1 MLMSCYAAE
10 LDDSLDIIYEGMGS
24 KLAEKFYIPV
34 LKLTKQYWRISGYFS
49 VDSLAVI
56 ATGLARLINNNGRMR
71 LIVGLHDISPEL
83 IEAYRLSREK
93 AKEILE
99 YFSKRISQDLDK
111 VADEISRRR
120 IEALAWMLANG
131 TLEIKVALPRR
142 TFLGLGNGIFHE
154 KLMIFRDF
162 DGCIIAA
169 TGSANETR
177 YAYEVNGENL
187 TVHMS
192 WREGHSEYIKR
203 YIDRFEVLWQD
214 RHPDYIIFP
223 LPEVIEKKL
232 KEKFYPSEKPERDPL
247 EDQEIVLCRSLV
259 PAAKLIQQLGEIKDF
274 AYLGLGPLIL
284 YPHQAYAVDYVLSH
298 FPHRAILADEV
309 GLGKTIEAG
318 AIVKRLLTSGKV
330 ERVLILA
337 PKNLTRQWL
346 EEMWDRFGLRF
357 WLFDSSRRAYIS
369 ADGEIREL
377 GKNENP
383 FDIGGFDLIIA
394 SWHYVRGSRKRYPE
408 ILTSSKF
415 FDLIV
420 IDEAHHARKKRY
432 LGGKKIESTRLY
444 ELVSELSITSPHVLL
459 LTATPIQLHVT
470 EAMDLLTIIGLG
482 GPWVHEEL
490 FETYFRVLTCE
501 PSEISRQDVLT
512 CMEMLSWIIRH
523 YLSREDAEKILTS
536 LLRSDK
542 GVIVHRLLDGKDV
555 KMIPNE
561 MDLNELK
568 KVLLALHPLQLF
580 MVRNTRD
587 KLKDIGFT
595 FPERDIREEPVD
607 LSSEHKKLLEQ
618 LDQYLR
624 EDYGLYERVLK
635 GEARSV
641 IGLVKSVYHQRFVSS
656 FTAAYYTVKNRIEFL
671 KALLSGDKEALLR
684 AASHIFADEELEGD
698 EDEVVE
704 VMEELVNSVGRDPI
718 IRELKKLEELEERLR
733 DFSLDVLSLRDPKLK
748 KVAEVIKELVNSGN
762 KVLVFS
768 KYADT
773 VNAVVHFLLKGGYFT
788 RSEIGMYTGEG
799 GKLFRGESL
808 IPVPVSKDDVVKE
821 LEEGSLRVL
830 VCSDAASEGLNLQ
843 AASAVVNVDMPWNPA
858 KVEQR
863 IGRVDRIGQKAKVVY
878 IRNVWYPD
886 SIEAQ
891 MYRALFLRK
900 ELYNI
905 VVGPAQEI
913 ISEGLRRALDEGG
926 TYESIRK
933 IVKETLEKVEELKQ
947 DIAKAVGIYSGAAW
961 VGTGYD
967 SSEVVN
973 RLAKFVLKACKA
985 LNLDVRQE
993 NNRLIFDE
1001 KSLPKELRRW
1011 NYVSLSVGSRNAL
1024 TPAHPIIKWLCNE
1037 VILKAGGVGIRYPK
1051 SIYLVKDS
1059 DGFWHVKVI
1068 RGEGGAQ
1075 EELDARGVLSLLD
1088 ELLEVGA

>member
-1 MLMSCYAAE
+1 MSCYAAE
-10 LDDSLDIIYEGMGS
+10 LNDQLDIIYEGMGS
-24 KLAEKFYIPV
+24 KLASEFYIPV
-34 LKLTKQYWRISGYFS
+34 LRRTKQYWRISGYFS
-49 VDSLAVI
+49 VDSLTVI
-56 ATGLARLINNNGRMR
+56 AVGLAGLIKNNGRMR

-83 IEAYRLSREK
+83 VEAYRLSRER

-99 YFSKRISQDLDK
+99 DFGRRISQDLDK

-131 TLEIKVALPRR
+131 MLEIKVALPKR

-154 KLMIFRDF
+154 KLMIFQDF

-169 TGSANETR
+169 AGSANETR

-203 YIDRFEVLWQD
+203 YIDRFEALWQD
-214 RHPDYIIFP
+214 KHPDYVIFP

-247 EDQEIVLCRSLV
+247 EDQEALLCRSLV

-284 YPHQAYAVDYVLSH
+284 YPHQAYAVDYVLSR

-318 AIVKRLLTSGKV
+318 AIIKRLLTSGKV

-346 EEMWDRFGLRF
+346 EEMWNRFGLRF
-357 WLFDSSRRAYIS
+357 WLFDSSKRAYVS
-369 ADGEIREL
+369 AEGEIHEL

-383 FDIGGFDLIIA
+383 FDVGGFDLIIA
-394 SWHYVRGSRKRYPE
+394 SWHYVRGSKKRYPE

-415 FDLIV
+415 FDLII

-432 LGGKKIESTRLY
+432 LGSKKTESTKLY

-490 FETYFRVLTCE
+490 FETYFRVLSCE
-501 PSEISRQDVLT
+501 PSKISRQDVLT
-512 CMEMLSWIIRH
+512 CMEMLSWIIHH

-536 LLRSDK
+536 LLKSNK
-542 GVIVHRLLDGKDV
+542 GAIIHRLLDGKDIKV
-555 KMIPNE
+555 ILNE
-561 MDLNELK
+561 IDLNELR

-587 KLKDIGFT
+587 KLKDVGFT
-595 FPERDIREEPVD
+595 FPERDVREEPVD
-607 LSSEHKKLLEQ
+607 LSSEHRRLLEQ

-624 EDYGLYERVLK
+624 EDYGLYERKLK

-656 FTAAYYTVKNRIEFL
+656 FTAAYYTVKNRIDFL
-671 KALLSGDKEALLR
+671 KALLNGDREALLR
-684 AASHIFADEELEGD
+684 AASHIFIDEELEGD
-698 EDEVVE
+698 EDEVIE
-704 VMEELVNSVGRDPI
+704 VMEELVNSIGRDPI

-748 KVAEVIKELVNSGN
+748 KVAEVVRELVSSGN

-768 KYADT
+768 KYTDT

-799 GKLFRGESL
+799 GRLFRGESSN
-808 IPVPVSKDDVVKE
+808 PVPVSKDEIVKE

-878 IRNVWYPD
+878 IRNVWYPE

-891 MYRALFLRK
+891 MYRALFLRR

-913 ISEGLRRALDEGG
+913 ISDGLRRALDEGG

-947 DIAKAVGIYSGAAW
+947 GIAKAVGIYSGTSW

-973 RLAKFVLKACKA
+973 KLTKFVLKACKA

-1001 KSLPKELRRW
+1001 KRLPKELRRW
-1011 NYVSLSVGSRNAL
+1011 NHVNLSVGSRNAL
-1024 TPAHPIIKWLCNE
+1024 TPTHPIIKWLCDE
-1037 VILKAGGVGIRYPK
+1037 IILKAGGVSIKYPK

-1068 RGEGGAQ
+1068 REEGGAQ

>member
-1 MLMSCYAAE
+1 MSCYAAE
-10 LDDSLDIIYEGMGS
+10 LDDHLDIIYEGMGS
-24 KLAEKFYIPV
+24 KLASEFYIPV
-34 LKLTKQYWRISGYFS
+34 LQRTNQYWRISGYFC
-49 VDSLAVI
+49 VDSLVVVAV
-56 ATGLARLINNNGRMR
+56 GLAGLIKNNGRMR
-71 LIVGLHDISPEL
+71 LIVGLHNISAEL
-83 IEAYRLSREK
+83 VEAYRLSREK
-93 AKEILE
+93 AKDILQE
-99 YFSKRISQDLDK
+99 FSKIILQDLDK

-131 TLEIKVALPRR
+131 MLEIKVALPKK

-154 KLMIFRDF
+154 KLMIFQDF

-169 TGSANETR
+169 AGSANETR

-192 WREGHSEYIKR
+192 WRDGHSEYIKR
-203 YIDRFEVLWQD
+203 YIDKFEALWQD
-214 RHPDYIIFP
+214 EHPDYFIFP

-247 EDQEIVLCRSLV
+247 EDQTVLLCRSLV
-259 PAAKLIQQLGEIKDF
+259 PASKLIQQLGEIKDF

-284 YPHQAYAVDYVLSH
+284 YPHQAYAVDYVLSR
-298 FPHRAILADEV
+298 FPYRAILADEV

-318 AIVKRLLTSGKV
+318 AIIKRVLTLGKV
-330 ERVLILA
+330 KRVLILA

-346 EEMWDRFGLRF
+346 EEMWDRFSLRF
-357 WLFDSSRRAYIS
+357 WLFDSSKRAYVS
-369 ADGEIREL
+369 AKGEIHEL

-383 FDIGGFDLIIA
+383 FDVGGFDLIIA
-394 SWHYVRGSRKRYPE
+394 SWHYARGSKKRNPE
-408 ILTSSKF
+408 ILTSSRF
-415 FDLIV
+415 FDLII

-432 LGGKKIESTRLY
+432 LGSKKIESTRLY
-444 ELVSELSITSPHVLL
+444 ELVSELSITSPHILL

-490 FETYFRVLTCE
+490 FETYFRVLICE
-501 PSEISRQDVLT
+501 PSKINRQDVLM
-512 CMEMLSWIIRH
+512 CADMLSWIIH
-523 YLSREDAEKILTS
+523 NYLSREYAEKILTS
-536 LLRSDK
+536 LFKSDK
-542 GVIVHRLLDGKDV
+542 GAIVHRLLDGKDI
-555 KMIPNE
+555 KLILNE
-561 MDLNELK
+561 MDFNELR

-587 KLKDIGFT
+587 KLKDSGFT

-607 LSSEHKKLLEQ
+607 LSSEHKELLEQ

-624 EDYGLYERVLK
+624 EDYSLYERDLK

-656 FTAAYYTVKNRIEFL
+656 FTAAYYTVKYRIEFL
-671 KALLSGDKEALLR
+671 KALLSGDREALLR
-684 AASHIFADEELEGD
+684 AASHIFADEELEND

-704 VMEELVNSVGRDPI
+704 VMEKLVNRTGHDLI
-718 IRELKKLEELEERLR
+718 IRELKKLEKLEERLR

-768 KYADT
+768 KYTDT
-773 VNAVVHFLLKGGYFT
+773 VNAVVHFLLKGGDFT

-799 GKLFRGESL
+799 GKLFKGESL
-808 IPVPVSKDDVVKE
+808 TLTPVSKDEVVKE

-843 AASAVVNVDMPWNPA
+843 AASAIVNVDMPWNPA

-863 IGRVDRIGQKAKVVY
+863 IGRIDRIGQKAKVVY

-905 VVGPAQEI
+905 MVGPAQEI

-947 DIAKAVGIYSGAAW
+947 DIVKTMGIYSGTAW
-961 VGTGYD
+961 AGTGYD
-967 SSEVVN
+967 PGEVMK
-973 RLAKFVLKACKA
+973 RLTKFVLKACKA
-985 LNLDVRQE
+985 LNLNVMQE

-1001 KSLPKELRRW
+1001 RHLPKKLRRW
-1011 NYVSLSVGSRNAL
+1011 NQVSLSVGTRNAL

-1037 VILKAGGVGIRYPK
+1037 IILKAGGVGIRYPK

-1068 RGEGGAQ
+1068 RREGGAQ
-1075 EELDARGVLSLLD
+1075 EELDAKRILSLLD